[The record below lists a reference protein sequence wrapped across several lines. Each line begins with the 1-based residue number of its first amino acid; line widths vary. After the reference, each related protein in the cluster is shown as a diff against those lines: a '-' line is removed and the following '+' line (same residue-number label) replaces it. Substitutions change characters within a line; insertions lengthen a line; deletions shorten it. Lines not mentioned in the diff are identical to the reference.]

1 MDKIEFDVPR
11 KHIGK
16 KVNAEQEAQIKEM
29 QKAMQA
35 KHVKSGGKGL
45 VPYALAK
52 HEFFEGF
59 SQIHQDLSQS
69 NLGAPADEPVRK
81 ERPAADPSKP
91 IKTKKSPLTIEQTKL
106 GITLVLSKDD
116 CKKLGFKMNDVS
128 KDALKEVRRMLKL
141 D

>member
-52 HEFFEGF
+52 HEFFEG
-59 SQIHQDLSQS
+59 I
-69 NLGAPADEPVRK
+69 GAPADEPVRK